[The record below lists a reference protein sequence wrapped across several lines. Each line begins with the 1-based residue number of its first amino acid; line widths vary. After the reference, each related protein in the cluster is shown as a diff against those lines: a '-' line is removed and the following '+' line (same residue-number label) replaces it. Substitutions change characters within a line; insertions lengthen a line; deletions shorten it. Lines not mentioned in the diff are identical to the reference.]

1 MRVNTERLMEIALD
15 MAGLSEVPGDSAVHH
30 AGRGIRRLLVGID
43 LRAPELALARSL
55 GVDAV
60 LTHHPVGV
68 ATLNFHTVLQ
78 RHVDQMIA
86 AGVPAEAARAAIDE
100 TAAARRVLD
109 SMTNYDHDPSIAR
122 LLDMPYL
129 NIHTPL
135 DEIGRRRMADAAA
148 TVPAERTVG
157 DLVRR
162 FVETFEEFRAAA
174 TRVEVLVGKET
185 HRLGRVVVSHAAG
198 TNGGYSVGKAYF
210 EHGVD
215 TLVYIHCRPDDARRL
230 EAEFGETKALVVTG
244 HIASDSVGINPYVDR
259 LRDEGLDV
267 TTASGVLPGHRETR

>member
-1 MRVNTERLMEIALD
+1 MNTQRLMEIALD
-15 MAGLSEVPGDSAVHH
+15 MAGLSELPGDSAVHH

-43 LRAPELALARSL
+43 LRAPELVLAKSL

-60 LTHHPVGV
+60 LTHHPVGI
-68 ATLNFHTVLQ
+68 ATLGFHTVLQ

-86 AGVPAEAARAAIDE
+86 AGVPETAARTAIDE

-122 LLDMPYL
+122 LLNMPYL

-135 DEIGRRRMADAAA
+135 DEIGRRRLADAAA
-148 TVPAERTVG
+148 TVPAERTVS

-230 EAEFGETKALVVTG
+230 DAEFGETKALVVTG

-259 LRDEGLDV
+259 LRNEGLDV
-267 TTASGVLPGHRETR
+267 TTASGVLPGRQETR

>member
-1 MRVNTERLMEIALD
+1 MEIALD

-30 AGRGIRRLLVGID
+30 AGRRIRRLLVGID
-43 LRAPELALARSL
+43 LRAPELVLAKSL

-60 LTHHPVGV
+60 LTHHPVGI
-68 ATLNFHTVLQ
+68 ATLGFHTVLQ

-86 AGVPAEAARAAIDE
+86 AGVPETAARTAIDE

-122 LLDMPYL
+122 LLNMPYL

-135 DEIGRRRMADAAA
+135 DEIGRRRLADAAA
-148 TVPAERTVG
+148 TVPAERTVS

-230 EAEFGETKALVVTG
+230 DAEFGETKALVVTG

-259 LRDEGLDV
+259 LRNEGLDV
-267 TTASGVLPGHRETR
+267 TTASGVLPGRQETR

>member
-1 MRVNTERLMEIALD
+1 MHVNTARLMEIALD

-43 LRAPELALARSL
+43 LRAPELALAKSL

-135 DEIGRRRMADAAA
+135 DEIGRRRLADAAA

-267 TTASGVLPGHRETR
+267 TTASGVLPDRRETR